1 MTIQTESLPD
11 VLTQVRTKPLFQLRE
26 EVPPLFIVG
35 ATPNAFRR
43 IRVVV
48 GGSFEGERLS
58 GKVVCGNDWQDV
70 RRDNC
75 TKLDARLLLKANDD
89 SLIVMTYQCLR
100 AVRRAFWHNWT
111 AANLSTLL
119 ATISA
124 SSRFSRRVPR
134 NTAGSTESL
143 LWASAAVSPTV
154 RFITSLKCSD
164 RRSTPSRKIVLDEA
178 DGPA

>member
-124 SSRFSRRVPR
+124 SSRFRDECPEIRLDQPNRCSGRRQP
-134 NTAGSTESL
+134 
-143 LWASAAVSPTV
+143 SP
-154 RFITSLKCSD
+154 
-164 RRSTPSRKIVLDEA
+164 RRSAL
-178 DGPA
+178 

>member
-11 VLTQVRTKPLFQLRE
+11 VLTQVRTKPLFQLRD

-89 SLIVMTYQCLR
+89 SLIVMKYQCLR
-100 AVRRAFWHNWT
+100 AGEASV
-111 AANLSTLL
+111 L
-119 ATISA
+119 AQLDRGEPVDPA
-124 SSRFSRRVPR
+124 SYY
-134 NTAGSTESL
+134 L
-143 LWASAAVSPTV
+143 
-154 RFITSLKCSD
+154 RFIALFETSAPKYGWINRIVALGVG
-164 RRSTPSRKIVLDEA
+164 SRLP
-178 DGPA
+178 DGPLYNVFEVL